1 MPNTN
6 SHSVLIETQFENEI
20 KALNIPELNTAFDVV
35 AESPALFTEQVVKAN
50 GSAEKAHMLYQWAKD
65 EVDQKNAEKRAQQL
79 HHDPVL
85 HGIAKLNM
93 PEEATPQPRTA
104 SLTGGDIPARANKYV
119 APSSIQSMFSPGRY
133 LCELYNVA
141 QELHGKESALH
152 IDKRRPDLQKLVLS
166 DKLMQ
171 QEVSTLD
178 ILLETL
184 QSKVALSDLTQHPG
198 NPADDSF
205 ILPYDDNLTI
215 INAVLES
222 KSTSLRNIA
231 AQLSTGDTLHPL
243 KLTPALVQEQLG
255 LNSASYDLIKTE
267 SPLDEN
273 SGKRLAHATQLSI
286 SQLKALVDSI
296 RANSDAS
303 KEQILASLAEYVRL
317 QRKYA
322 LSAEQ
327 FTAIVSTLSQKNT
340 DDEPSFHQQIF
351 SRADG
356 SDMVPTDAVL
366 NFTQSQPLIN
376 AALGVTQEE
385 LLRIA
390 ENCFGVGKT
399 ANIQMD
405 EKKFSHI
412 YRLATIPRLF
422 GMSFSQAEILFNL
435 SHRPEAIKNLA
446 GGKVLPIINTIN
458 VLENIVQ
465 WMSEQKL
472 DLAALN
478 AMITSQYSE
487 TATPELFNFLSNIHH
502 SMDNQTDPVLLKQNL
517 CRSLAAG
524 FHLKTEVVAGLIP
537 WLESNNADFTLEIFS
552 QAITQVFSDKPT
564 MEKLEQKPQLV
575 KQCQELS
582 QYVLIAQWAKLT
594 QQDIELILHPKL
606 FSGTETPLHPSLSL
620 LILLADF
627 KAWQQQVKVPVAE
640 ALRYLSL
647 LGDNDDNANISAL
660 AKIHGW
666 DHQQTIHII
675 NYIKIRKHPNNI
687 SHNLKFPNS
696 FIDVNKYYK
705 HISLINQIDIDI
717 SINIFLNLIALATED
732 RNHQNVTLIKVVA
745 ENLTHKF

>member
-6 SHSVLIETQFENEI
+6 SHSASIETKFENEI
-20 KALNIPELNTAFDVV
+20 KALNIPELNTAVDVV

-50 GSAEKAHMLYQWAKD
+50 GSAEKAQMLYQWARE
-65 EVDQKNAEKRAQQL
+65 EVDQQHAEKRAQQL
-79 HHDPVL
+79 RHDPVI
-85 HGIAKLNM
+85 HGIAKLNV
-93 PEEATPQPRTA
+93 PEEATPQRRTA
-104 SLTGGDIPARANKYV
+104 SLTGGDIPARADKYV
-119 APSSIQSMFSPGRY
+119 SPSSIQSMFSPGHY

-184 QSKVALSDLTQHPG
+184 QSKVTLSELNKHTGKAGD
-198 NPADDSF
+198 NSF
-205 ILPYDDNLTI
+205 TLPYDDNLTI

-222 KSTSLRNIA
+222 KSTSLRAIA
-231 AQLSTGDTLHPL
+231 AQLSTSDTLQPL
-243 KLTPALVQEQLG
+243 KLTPALIQEQLG
-255 LNSASYDLIKTE
+255 LNPASYDLIKTE
-267 SPLDEN
+267 PPLDEN
-273 SGKRLAHATQLSI
+273 SGKRLAHATQLSV
-286 SQLKALVDSI
+286 SQLQTLVDSI

-303 KEQILASLAEYVRL
+303 KKHILVSLAEYVRL

-327 FTAIVSTLSQKNT
+327 FAAIVSTLNQKSA

-351 SRADG
+351 NRTDG
-356 SDMVPTDAVL
+356 SNMVPTDAVL
-366 NFTQSQPLIN
+366 NFTQPQPLIS

-385 LLRIA
+385 LQRIA
-390 ENCFGVGKT
+390 ENCFGVDKI
-399 ANIQMD
+399 ADIKMD
-405 EKKFSHI
+405 EKKFSQL

-446 GGKVLPIINTIN
+446 GEKVLPIINTIN
-458 VLENIVQ
+458 FLENIVQ

-524 FHLKTEVVAGLIP
+524 FHLKTEVVAGLIR
-537 WLESNNADFTLEIFS
+537 WLENNNSAFTLEIFS
-552 QAITQVFSDKPT
+552 NAITEVFADKPT
-564 MEKLEQKPQLV
+564 LEKLEQNPQLV

-594 QQDIELILHPKL
+594 QQDIELILQPTL
-606 FSGTETPLHPSLSL
+606 FSGTKKPLHPSLSL
-620 LILLADF
+620 LILLAEF
-627 KAWQQQVKVPVAE
+627 KIWQQQVKVPVAE
-640 ALRYLSL
+640 ALRYFSL
-647 LGDNDDNANISAL
+647 LSANDTNANLSAL
-660 AKIHGW
+660 AKIYGW
-666 DHQQTIHII
+666 DRQQIENII
-675 NYIKIRKHPNNI
+675 KNIPLVEHPDNFIIANNI
-687 SHNLKFPNS
+687 YNH
-696 FIDVNKYYK
+696 
-705 HISLINQIDIDI
+705 
-717 SINIFLNLIALATED
+717 INIIEQLNITTKDLSKLKKLVFGSDNSKVELVIKDITES
-732 RNHQNVTLIKVVA
+732 
-745 ENLTHKF
+745 LTHHLK

>member
-6 SHSVLIETQFENEI
+6 SHSASIETKLENEI
-20 KALNIPELNTAFDVV
+20 KALNIPELNTVFDVV
-35 AESPALFTEQVVKAN
+35 AESPALFIEQVAKAN
-50 GSAEKAHMLYQWAKD
+50 GSAEKAQMLYQWAKD
-65 EVDQKNAEKRAQQL
+65 EVDQKNAKKRAQQL
-79 HHDPVL
+79 RHDPMMY
-85 HGIAKLNM
+85 GITKLNV
-93 PEEATPQPRTA
+93 PKEATPQPRTA
-104 SLTGGDIPARANKYV
+104 SLTAGDIPARADKYV
-119 APSSIQSMFSPGRY
+119 SPSSIQSMFSPGRY

-171 QEVSTLD
+171 QEVSSLD

-184 QSKVALSDLTQHPG
+184 QSKIALSDLTQNTG

-205 ILPYDDNLTI
+205 TLPYDDNLTI

-222 KSTSLRNIA
+222 KSTSLRAIA
-231 AQLSTGDTLHPL
+231 AQLSRSDTLQPL

-255 LNSASYDLIKTE
+255 LNPASYDLIQTE
-267 SPLDEN
+267 SSLDEN
-273 SGKRLAHATQLSI
+273 SGKRLAHATQLSVN
-286 SQLKALVDSI
+286 QLKALVDSI

-327 FTAIVSTLSQKNT
+327 FAAIVSALSQKNT
-340 DDEPSFHQQIF
+340 GDEPSFHQQIF

-356 SDMVPTDAVL
+356 SITLGAHDELD
-366 NFTQSQPLIN
+366 FTQPQPLVYS
-376 AALGVTQEE
+376 ALGVTEEE
-385 LLRIA
+385 LQRIA
-390 ENCFGVGKT
+390 DYCFGV
-399 ANIQMD
+399 NRIVRMD
-405 EKKFSHI
+405 DKKFSQL

-422 GMSFSQAEILFNL
+422 GMSFSQAELLFSL

-446 GGKVLPIINTIN
+446 SGKVATILDTIN

-478 AMITSQYSE
+478 AMITRQYSAA
-487 TATPELFNFLSNIHH
+487 ATPELFNFLSNIHH
-502 SMDNQTDPVLLKQNL
+502 SMDNQTDPVLLKQSL

-524 FHLKTEVVAGLIP
+524 FHLKTEVVVGLIR

-552 QAITQVFSDKPT
+552 QAITQVFSNKPT
-564 MEKLEQKPQLV
+564 LEKLEQKSQLV

-594 QQDIELILHPKL
+594 QQDIELILQPTL
-606 FSGTETPLHPSLSL
+606 FSGTEKPLHPSLSL
-620 LILLADF
+620 LILLAKF
-627 KAWQQQVKVPVAE
+627 KIWQQQVKVPVAE

-647 LGDNDDNANISAL
+647 LSDNDDNANISAL

-666 DHQQTIHII
+666 EHQQIENII
-675 NYIKIRKHPNNI
+675 NSIHRVKSPENFIIANKIYN
-687 SHNLKFPNS
+687 
-696 FIDVNKYYK
+696 
-705 HISLINQIDIDI
+705 HISIIKRLNITTKDLSKLKNLVFESDNSKVGLVINDM
-717 SINIFLNLIALATED
+717 TES
-732 RNHQNVTLIKVVA
+732 
-745 ENLTHKF
+745 LTHHLK

>member
-6 SHSVLIETQFENEI
+6 SHSVSTETTLENEI
-20 KALNIPELNTAFDVV
+20 KTLNIPECNTAFDIVE
-35 AESPALFTEQVVKAN
+35 ESPALFTEQVVKAN
-50 GSAEKAHMLYQWAKD
+50 GSAEKAQMLYQWAKD
-65 EVDQKNAEKRAQQL
+65 EVDQKNAEKRARQL
-79 HHDPVL
+79 RHDPVM
-85 HGIAKLNM
+85 HGIAKLNV
-93 PEEATPQPRTA
+93 PNEALPRPRAA
-104 SLTGGDIPARANKYV
+104 SLTGGDIPARADKYV
-119 APSSIQSMFSPGRY
+119 SPSSIQSMFSPGRY

-171 QEVSTLD
+171 QEVSSLD

-184 QSKVALSDLTQHPG
+184 QSKIALSDLTQHVG
-198 NPADDSF
+198 KAGDNSF
-205 ILPYDDNLTI
+205 TLPYDDNLTI

-222 KSTSLRNIA
+222 KSTSLRAIA
-231 AQLSTGDTLHPL
+231 AQLSRSDTLQPL
-243 KLTPALVQEQLG
+243 RLTPALVQEQLG
-255 LNSASYDLIKTE
+255 LNPASYDLIKIE

-273 SGKRLAHATQLSI
+273 SGKRLAHATQLSV
-286 SQLKALVDSI
+286 SQLQALVDSI

-322 LSAEQ
+322 LSTDQ
-327 FTAIVSTLSQKNT
+327 FAAIVSALSQKTT

-405 EKKFSHI
+405 EKKFSQI

-422 GMSFSQAEILFNL
+422 GMSFSQAELLFSL

-446 GGKVLPIINTIN
+446 SGKVATILDTIN

-478 AMITSQYSE
+478 AMITRQYSAA
-487 TATPELFNFLSNIHH
+487 ATPELFNFLSNIHH
-502 SMDNQTDPVLLKQNL
+502 SMDNQTDPGLLKQSL

-524 FHLKTEVVAGLIP
+524 FHLKTEVIAGLIR
-537 WLESNNADFTLEIFS
+537 WLESNNADFTLEIFN
-552 QAITQVFSDKPT
+552 QAITQVFSNKPT
-564 MEKLEQKPQLV
+564 LEKLEHQPQLV

-594 QQDIELILHPKL
+594 QQDIELILQPTL
-606 FSGTETPLHPSLSL
+606 FSGTEKLLHPSLSL
-620 LILLADF
+620 LILLAEF
-627 KAWQQQVKVPVAE
+627 KIWQQQVKVPVAE
-640 ALRYLSL
+640 TLRYLSL
-647 LGDNDDNANISAL
+647 LGDNDDDANISAL

-675 NYIKIRKHPNNI
+675 NHIKTRKHPKNINN
-687 SHNLKFPNS
+687 KFPNS

-705 HISLINQIDIDI
+705 NISLINQVDIDI
-717 SINIFLNLIALATED
+717 PLNIFLMLIALATKD
-732 RNHQNVTLIKVVA
+732 RNHQGGVLIKAVA
-745 ENLTHKF
+745 DNLAPKF

>member
-6 SHSVLIETQFENEI
+6 SHSVSTETTLENEI
-20 KALNIPELNTAFDVV
+20 KTLNIPECNTAFDIVE
-35 AESPALFTEQVVKAN
+35 ESPALFTEQVVKAN
-50 GSAEKAHMLYQWAKD
+50 GSAEKAQMLYQWAKD

-79 HHDPVL
+79 RHDPVM
-85 HGIAKLNM
+85 HGIAKLNV
-93 PEEATPQPRTA
+93 PNEAIPQPRTA
-104 SLTGGDIPARANKYV
+104 SLTGGDIPARADKYV

-171 QEVSTLD
+171 QEVSSLD

-184 QSKVALSDLTQHPG
+184 QSKIALSDLTQHVG
-198 NPADDSF
+198 KAGDNSF
-205 ILPYDDNLTI
+205 TLPYDDNLTI

-222 KSTSLRNIA
+222 KSTSLRAIA
-231 AQLSTGDTLHPL
+231 AHLSTSNTLQPL

-255 LNSASYDLIKTE
+255 LNPASYDLIKTE

-273 SGKRLAHATQLSI
+273 SGKRLAHATQLSV
-286 SQLKALVDSI
+286 SQLQALVDSI

-303 KEQILASLAEYVRL
+303 KKHILVSLAEYVRL

-322 LSAEQ
+322 LSADQ
-327 FTAIVSTLSQKNT
+327 FVAIVSTLSQKTT

-356 SDMVPTDAVL
+356 SITLGAHDELD
-366 NFTQSQPLIN
+366 FTQPQPLVCS
-376 AALGVTQEE
+376 ALGVTEEE
-385 LLRIA
+385 LQRIA
-390 ENCFGVGKT
+390 GYCFGV
-399 ANIQMD
+399 NRIVRMD
-405 EKKFSHI
+405 DKKFSQL

-422 GMSFSQAEILFNL
+422 GMSFSQVELLLSL
-435 SHRPEAIKNLA
+435 SHQPEAIKNLA
-446 GGKVLPIINTIN
+446 GGKVAVILDTIN
-458 VLENIVQ
+458 LLENIVQ

-478 AMITSQYSE
+478 AMITPQYSAA
-487 TATPELFNFLSNIHH
+487 ATPELFNFLSNIHH
-502 SMDNQTDPVLLKQNL
+502 SMDNQTDPVLLKQSL

-524 FHLKTEVVAGLIP
+524 FHLKTEVVVGLIR

-552 QAITQVFSDKPT
+552 QAITQVFSNKPT
-564 MEKLEQKPQLV
+564 LEKLEQKSQLV

-606 FSGTETPLHPSLSL
+606 FSGTEKPLHPSLSL
-620 LILLADF
+620 FILLADF
-627 KAWQQQVKVPVAE
+627 KIWQQQVKVPVAE

-647 LGDNDDNANISAL
+647 LSDNDDNANISAL

-666 DHQQTIHII
+666 EHQQIENII
-675 NYIKIRKHPNNI
+675 NSIHRVKSPEN
-687 SHNLKFPNS
+687 
-696 FIDVNKYYK
+696 FIIVNKIYN
-705 HISLINQIDIDI
+705 HISIIKRLNITTKDLSKLKNLVFESDNSKVGLAINDM
-717 SINIFLNLIALATED
+717 TES
-732 RNHQNVTLIKVVA
+732 
-745 ENLTHKF
+745 LTHHLK